1 MESSIEQFDRQRIKL
16 LKWLLVVYGL
26 WHGMI
31 ILYALVGGT
40 IAISFSR
47 LEPLRAFV
55 AQITKYYLAAGLI
68 AFLVFL
74 IFLLKWWLYKRALRK
89 QPAIATAVNDE
100 LVKQSWLRA
109 FRQSFIV
116 MIALLVA
123 FEVLKI
129 VTNTALFW

>member
-1 MESSIEQFDRQRIKL
+1 MD
-16 LKWLLVVYGL
+16 
-26 WHGMI
+26 
-31 ILYALVGGT
+31 
-40 IAISFSR
+40 
-47 LEPLRAFV
+47 
-55 AQITKYYLAAGLI
+55 QITKYYLAAGLV

-129 VTNTALFW
+129 VTNTALFWSWRSPWARLINVINFWHLQIILYVGIMTCLASFLRYNREYAE